1 MPCDTLWRCVGL
13 NLLENGQRGR
23 QITMHSRIGD
33 GNDESDDGDSDG
45 VGDDG
50 DDKDGQ
56 RSRQIALHIGIVI
69 KYWAADIVYTSLQ

>member
-1 MPCDTLWRCVGL
+1 
-13 NLLENGQRGR
+13 
-23 QITMHSRIGD
+23 MHSRIGD
-33 GNDESDDGDSDG
+33 GNDESDDG

-69 KYWAADIVYTSLQ
+69 KYWATDIVHTSLQ

>member
-1 MPCDTLWRCVGL
+1 
-13 NLLENGQRGR
+13 
-23 QITMHSRIGD
+23 MHSRIGD

-56 RSRQIALHIGIVI
+56 RSRRIALHIGIVI
-69 KYWAADIVYTSLQ
+69 KYWAADIVYTLVCNDDDNDDAYKRRFR

>member
-1 MPCDTLWRCVGL
+1 
-13 NLLENGQRGR
+13 
-23 QITMHSRIGD
+23 MHSRIGD

-69 KYWAADIVYTSLQ
+69 KYWAADIVHTSLQ

>member
-1 MPCDTLWRCVGL
+1 MCCDGY
-13 NLLENGQRGR
+13 
-23 QITMHSRIGD
+23 GD
-33 GNDESDDGDSDG
+33 DESDDGDG

>member
-1 MPCDTLWRCVGL
+1 MAL

-23 QITMHSRIGD
+23 QITMQSRIGD
-33 GNDESDDGDSDG
+33 GNDESDDG

-50 DDKDGQ
+50 DDKNGQ

-69 KYWAADIVYTSLQ
+69 KYWAADIVHTSLQ

>member
-1 MPCDTLWRCVGL
+1 MGL

-23 QITMHSRIGD
+23 QITMQSRIGD
-33 GNDESDDGDSDG
+33 GNDESDDG